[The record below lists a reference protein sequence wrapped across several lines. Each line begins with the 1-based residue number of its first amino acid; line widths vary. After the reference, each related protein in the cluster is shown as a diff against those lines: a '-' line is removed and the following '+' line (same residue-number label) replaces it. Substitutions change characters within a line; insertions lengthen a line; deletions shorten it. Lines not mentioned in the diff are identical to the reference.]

1 MKAVLVGSAAFTS
14 SAKLSEKKPTNLSRM
29 SCSSSLPALNR
40 YWIMPATSAI
50 SVPGRIGIQR
60 LATPT
65 AVSDRCGSTTTM
77 VASGFCRR
85 TWVSRYCMAEPDIR
99 VLAGLLPNST
109 MFLEFTRSVTS
120 LFDQAS
126 PLKSGISQVI

>member
-1 MKAVLVGSAAFTS
+1 
-14 SAKLSEKKPTNLSRM
+14 
-29 SCSSSLPALNR
+29 
-40 YWIMPATSAI
+40 MPATRAA

-77 VASGFCRR
+77 VASGLSWR
-85 TWVSRYCMAEPDIR
+85 TRVSRYCMAEPDMR

-120 LFDQAS
+120 LLDQAS
-126 PLKSGISQVI
+126 PLNSGISQVIWPVE